1 MSVLEMNQFLGRQ
14 TLIGTLPVFNN
25 MLRGITY
32 IQNMDDHG
40 FSWGVHLYRA
50 LLFCMYVFITLSI
63 YSVCA
68 ARAS

>member
-40 FSWGVHLYRA
+40 FSWGVHLVQSPVV
-50 LLFCMYVFITLSI
+50 LYVCFHHPI
-63 YSVCA
+63 YL
-68 ARAS
+68 

>member
-40 FSWGVHLYRA
+40 FS
-50 LLFCMYVFITLSI
+50 
-63 YSVCA
+63 
-68 ARAS
+68 